1 MGENCSNNSYE
12 DLVILEG
19 SLNGIGVVICAIAII
34 LTFFFRL
41 HKLLIYRLSIYQVS
55 SAMAYGMCSA
65 LTVIEYVTMPAN
77 NTTLWT
83 SVCYASAYLGTY
95 IVLVKLFFTII
106 ISVHLFVFAVCYKN
120 LKLETCYVVTSL
132 VVPAAMAAVPF
143 ITHTYGQQDFRGP
156 WCWIQEESTGCP
168 PKTVWPGVIEVYSLT
183 YGPITVSLLV
193 VTLLVGV
200 MLGVLLCRVHCR
212 VSRTS
217 TKNKT
222 AIRQMLPLVAYPIIF
237 YLLMSI
243 SMVKY
248 IYDAMGL
255 SKEKIVLKY
264 VDRFLYGGIIWAAGL
279 TLLVHILVVLWLE
292 KKTVRYRRMVNS
304 R

>member
-1 MGENCSNNSYE
+1 MDENCSNNSYE

-19 SLNGIGVVICAIAII
+19 SLKGIGVVICAIAII
-34 LTFFFRL
+34 LTIFLRL
-41 HKLLIYRLSIYQVS
+41 HKIVIYRLAIYQVS

-83 SVCYASAYLGTY
+83 SVCYASAYLDTY
-95 IVLVKLFFTII
+95 TLLVKLFFTII

-120 LKLETCYVVTSL
+120 LKKLEICYVVTSL

-156 WCWIQEESTGCP
+156 WCWIQEDSTGCP
-168 PKTVWPGVIEVYSLT
+168 PQPIRPGVIEVYSL
-183 YGPITVSLLV
+183 IAVSLLF

-212 VSRTS
+212 VSRTA

-222 AIRQMLPLVAYPIIF
+222 AIRQMLPLVSYPIVF
-237 YLLMSI
+237 Y
-243 SMVKY
+243 
-248 IYDAMGL
+248 
-255 SKEKIVLKY
+255 VLN
-264 VDRFLYGGIIWAAGL
+264 L
-279 TLLVHILVVLWLE
+279 
-292 KKTVRYRRMVNS
+292 
-304 R
+304 